1 MTQCAPEGTVWKEC
15 AKWKPAEKKKKEA
28 ENAVGENHSELD
40 EQELGR
46 STKIEGKK
54 VKIRGKLAR
63 H

>member
-15 AKWKPAEKKKKEA
+15 AKWKPADKKKKKRQKMQL
-28 ENAVGENHSELD
+28 GENHSELD

-54 VKIRGKLAR
+54 SENKR
-63 H
+63 